1 MEEKTNMH
9 RSLILKV
16 ATQYLMPL
24 LLVFSIFLLLRGHNE
39 PGGGFVGGLVA
50 ASALMLYAISDSPSA
65 LWKLLPLDPRF
76 IAGIGLLISL
86 TSGILPILFDLPFM
100 TGMWLTNP
108 LPVIGKVGTPT
119 LFDVGDYFLVI
130 GVVVWILLEFAE
142 DE

>member
-1 MEEKTNMH
+1 MH

-119 LFDVGDYFLVI
+119 LFDIGVYFLVI

>member
-1 MEEKTNMH
+1 MH

-65 LWKLLPLDPRF
+65 LWKLLPVDPRLL
-76 IAGIGLLISL
+76 AGIGLLISL

-100 TGMWLTNP
+100 TGMWFSNP
-108 LPVIGKVGTPT
+108 LPVVGKVGTPT
-119 LFDVGDYFLVI
+119 FFDVGVYFLVI

>member
-1 MEEKTNMH
+1 MQ
-9 RSLILKV
+9 RSLILRV

-50 ASALMLYAISDSPSA
+50 SSALMLYAISDSPSA
-65 LWKLLPLDPRF
+65 LWKLLPVDPRF

-86 TSGILPILFDLPFM
+86 SSGILPILFDLPFM

-108 LPVIGKVGTPT
+108 IPVIGKVGTPT
-119 LFDVGDYFLVI
+119 LFDVGVYFLVI